1 MKYFLLSLYSLL
13 IFYGNTA
20 YAQTPNPDESDG
32 PPSSP
37 PSIKEICALPTPAII
52 EIHTKD
58 RTPVQSKE
66 VYIDAQI
73 TIRGETLS
81 DNSDAIENTFATRIR
96 GRGNSTWRMEKK
108 PYRLNLNEARS
119 LLGLPAARNWA
130 LLANHADKTMLRNAV
145 ALCLGRVM
153 GMEWT
158 PGFRF
163 AELYL
168 NDEYQGL
175 YQLTDHIE
183 TGEHRVNIGARKE
196 PSVPGDIGF
205 LMEIDKHDKQLDETQ
220 WFLGNIFGTPYTVKG
235 KLSPEEA
242 VEAAAFINRMELGF
256 IKKKNAYFLDIQN
269 HPNFINYK
277 DYIEL
282 ESFVNFYLIN
292 EFLKN
297 LDAFFYSSTFVYR
310 PWGEKLRFGPLW
322 DFDSAAGNADEY
334 GMEDPHGWWTRE
346 ISVYVQHALSDPEFN
361 NRVKDRWNFLYAR
374 IPELFDFI
382 DSAATGLDEAQ
393 KRNFE
398 KWPILD
404 RIVWRNP
411 EIHYTYDKE
420 VAHLKYWLQRRA
432 LWIHSELF
440 FNTTQ

>member
-1 MKYFLLSLYSLL
+1 MKNFLPSLCVLVFIL
-13 IFYGNTA
+13 GNAA
-20 YAQTPNPDESDG
+20 YAQLPNSDESDVQ
-32 PPSSP
+32 PSISP
-37 PSIKEICALPTPAII
+37 NIKEICALPTPAII
-52 EIHTKD
+52 EIHTND
-58 RTPVQSKE
+58 GVPIQSKE
-66 VYIDAQI
+66 VYVNAQI
-73 TIRGETLS
+73 TIREALPDGNGASEHTY
-81 DNSDAIENTFATRIR
+81 ATRIR
-96 GRGNSTWRMEKK
+96 GRGNSTWEMEKK
-108 PYRLNLNEARS
+108 PYRLNLNEAQP

-130 LLANHADKTMLRNAV
+130 LLANYADKTMLRNAI
-145 ALCLGRVM
+145 AFCLGRVM
-153 GMEWT
+153 EMEWT

-196 PSVPGDIGF
+196 SSVPGDIGF
-205 LMEIDKHDKQLDETQ
+205 LMEIDKHMDETQ
-220 WFLGNIFGTPYTVKG
+220 WFLGNIFATPYAIKG
-235 KLSPEEA
+235 NLSPEEA

-256 IKKKNAYFLDIQN
+256 IKKIIQKKNAYFPDIDN
-269 HPNFINYK
+269 HPNFIDYK

-282 ESFVNFYLIN
+282 ESFVNFYVIN

-322 DFDSAAGNADEY
+322 DFDIAAGNANIY

-346 ISVYVQHALSDPEFN
+346 TSVYVQNALSDPEFN
-361 NRVKDRWNFLYAR
+361 DRIKDRWDFLYAR

-398 KWPILD
+398 RWPILD
-404 RIVWRNP
+404 RFVWRNP
-411 EIHYTYDKE
+411 EIHYTYEGE
-420 VAHLKYWLQRRA
+420 VAYLKNWLQERA
-432 LWIHSELF
+432 MWINSELSS
-440 FNTTQ
+440 NTTQ

>member
-1 MKYFLLSLYSLL
+1 MKNFLPSLYVLVFIL
-13 IFYGNTA
+13 GNAA
-20 YAQTPNPDESDG
+20 YAQLPDLDESDVQ
-32 PPSSP
+32 PSIS

-52 EIHTKD
+52 EIHTND
-58 RTPVQSKE
+58 EVPIQSKE
-66 VYIDAQI
+66 VYVDAQI
-73 TIRGETLS
+73 TIREALPDGNGFSEYTY
-81 DNSDAIENTFATRIR
+81 ATRIR

-130 LLANHADKTMLRNAV
+130 LLANHADKTMLRNAI

-153 GMEWT
+153 EMEWT

-196 PSVPGDIGF
+196 SSVPGDIGF
-205 LMEIDKHDKQLDETQ
+205 LMEIDKHMDEKQ
-220 WFLGNIFGTPYTVKG
+220 WFLGNIFATPYAIKG
-235 KLSPEEA
+235 KLSSEEA

-256 IKKKNAYFLDIQN
+256 IKKIIQKNNSYFPDSQN

-346 ISVYVQHALSDPEFN
+346 ISVYVQNALSDPEFN
-361 NRVKDRWNFLYAR
+361 DRIKDRWNFLYAR
-374 IPELFDFI
+374 ISELFDFI
-382 DSAATGLDEAQ
+382 DSAATGLDGAQ

-398 KWPILD
+398 RWPILD

-411 EIHYTYDKE
+411 EIHYTYEGE
-420 VAHLKYWLQRRA
+420 VAHLKNWLQKRA
-432 LWIHSELF
+432 MWINSELSSS
-440 FNTTQ
+440 TTQ